1 MECLENLDLRGT
13 AMRDPLLVMK
23 NLKRL
28 SFRGS
33 VAKPST
39 CIGNGIAAWGLVLS
53 SLHHLCSLTK
63 LDLSDCNIGE
73 GAIPHGIRRL
83 VFLRWL
89 LLCGNNFVSLP
100 ASIRFLSNLDCLELQ
115 RCKRLEQLPDLPSNS
130 FLYVDVN
137 DCTSLKRLSDPSKS
151 SGGANVYD
159 FIFTCLNC
167 FSLVEEGIFIR
178 MRLSQW
184 GILSHNTFGIFI
196 CLAMILSI
204 KSN

>member
-73 GAIPHGIRRL
+73 GAIPHGISDL
-83 VFLRWL
+83 SSLDGYFCVETISSAFPQALDSFLTLTVLNCR
-89 LLCGNNFVSLP
+89 G
-100 ASIRFLSNLDCLELQ
+100 AKGLSNGQ
-115 RCKRLEQLPDLPSNS
+115 
-130 FLYVDVN
+130 
-137 DCTSLKRLSDPSKS
+137 
-151 SGGANVYD
+151 
-159 FIFTCLNC
+159 IFRQIVSYT
-167 FSLVEEGIFIR
+167 
-178 MRLSQW
+178 
-184 GILSHNTFGIFI
+184 
-196 CLAMILSI
+196 
-204 KSN
+204 